1 MSGYSGQVPDT
12 LRAPDWRDAAL
23 CRNEDP
29 EIFHPVGTS
38 AAAVRDTEQAK
49 TICRRCPS
57 VTDCLMHAFNTPVT
71 DGIWGGLTEKERAS
85 ILRAKARLNLTP
97 AAVQARAEEAR
108 RPPKP
113 PRTMQSVFD
122 ESTARLYNG
131 HLAWTGLSEVKFHGR
146 KYSPKQLAF
155 ALDRGHFP
163 DGKVL
168 VDCGV
173 AECVLA
179 RHLTDQAERAQWGAP
194 VKAVAS

>member
-1 MSGYSGQVPDT
+1 MTRIPAASPNN
-12 LRAPDWRDAAL
+12 LEPAADWRAASL
-23 CRNEDP
+23 CRTEDP
-29 EIFHPVGTS
+29 ELFHPVGTT
-38 AAAVRDTEQAK
+38 AAALLATEQAK

-57 VTDCLMHAFNTPVT
+57 VTDCLNQALNTPIH

-85 ILRAKARLNLTP
+85 ILRARARGLSETAI
-97 AAVQARAEEAR
+97 AARVEAAR

-122 ESTARLYNG
+122 ESTTRLYNG
-131 HLAWTGLSEVKFHGR
+131 HLAWTGQVEVKFDGR
-146 KYSPKQLAF
+146 KYTPKQLAF
-155 ALDRGHFP
+155 TLGRGHFP

-194 VKAVAS
+194 VKVGAS